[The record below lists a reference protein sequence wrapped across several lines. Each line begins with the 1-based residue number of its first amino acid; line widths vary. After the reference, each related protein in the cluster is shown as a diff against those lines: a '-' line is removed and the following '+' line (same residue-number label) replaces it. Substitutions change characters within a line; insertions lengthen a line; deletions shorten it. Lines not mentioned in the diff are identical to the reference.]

1 MAKVGNA
8 IFTYLCMNHDVLL
21 QSIDNFVILAEK
33 VFGPYKRQDGRQIVI
48 IRNDDGSYRTVSYP
62 KYLVE
67 QSVGRSLDPDQE
79 TVDHI
84 DSNKDNN
91 NLDNLRIVP
100 RQQHSGDDTRRV
112 KLVAFDCHMCGK
124 KFERSPRLI
133 RDKSKKG
140 RGGPFCSR
148 QCAGRYARRLQLKL
162 LDKLP
167 AQPFL
172 QSEYY
177 KRKNVV
183 ALADH
188 LICKYGLLIVV

>member
-1 MAKVGNA
+1 
-8 IFTYLCMNHDVLL
+8 MNHDTLL
-21 QSIDNFVILAEK
+21 QSIDNFVVLAEK
-33 VFGPYKRQDGRQIVI
+33 VFGPYKRQIDGRQIVI
-48 IRNDDGSYRTVSYP
+48 IKNDDGSYRTVSYP

-67 QSVGRSLDPDQE
+67 KNLGRPLHPDEE

-112 KLVAFDCHMCGK
+112 KLVSFDCAMCNQ
-124 KFERSPRLI
+124 KFERSPRLV

-140 RGGPFCSR
+140 RSGPFCSR
-148 QCAGRYARRLQLKL
+148 QCAGRYARKVQLKL

-167 AQPFL
+167 TQPHL
-172 QSEYY
+172 PSEYY
-177 KRKNVV
+177 KRKNIV
-183 ALADH
+183 ATLADH

>member
-1 MAKVGNA
+1 
-8 IFTYLCMNHDVLL
+8 MNHDALF
-21 QSIDNFVILAEK
+21 QSIDTFLILAEK

-48 IRNDDGSYRTVSYP
+48 IKNDDGSYRTVSYP

-67 QSVGRSLDPDQE
+67 QNVGRPLDPDQE

-177 KRKNVV
+177 KRKNVE

-188 LICKYGLLIVV
+188 LICKYGLLIVA

>member
-1 MAKVGNA
+1 
-8 IFTYLCMNHDVLL
+8 MNHDTLL
-21 QSIDNFVILAEK
+21 KSIDKFVSLSEAK
-33 VFGPYKRQDGRQIVI
+33 VFGPYRRKADGREIVI
-48 IRNDDGSYRTVSYP
+48 IRNDDDSYRTTPYAR
-62 KYLVE
+62 YLME
-67 QSVGRSLDPDQE
+67 QHLGRQLHPNDE

-91 NLDNLRIVP
+91 NIENLRLVP
-100 RQQHSGDDTRRV
+100 RSEHSGDDTRRV
-112 KLVAFDCHMCGK
+112 KLVKFKCALCQKD
-124 KFERSPRLI
+124 FERSPRLV

-148 QCAGRYARRLQLKL
+148 QCAGRYARKVQLKL
-162 LDKLP
+162 LDRLP

-183 ALADH
+183 AVIEYFMA
-188 LICKYGLLIVV
+188 KYGA